1 MEGLF
6 LIMDDVFVL
15 DVLDIVVK
23 NGINIIVWDEV
34 KIEMVII
41 ILWVVGGVLF
51 LILLILLVCILRN
64 NKKIGVQCGIGQVF
78 LICKVFF
85 LIFDLNSKY
94 IYYKCYLYDGNFMKY
109 IISKKV

>member
-51 LILLILLVCILRN
+51 LILLILFVCILRN

-78 LICKVFF
+78 LFMYSVFCNF
-85 LIFDLNSKY
+85 LFKQ
-94 IYYKCYLYDGNFMKY
+94 
-109 IISKKV
+109 

>member
-1 MEGLF
+1 
-6 LIMDDVFVL
+6 MDDVFVL

-64 NKKIGVQCGIGQVF
+64 NKKIGV
-78 LICKVFF
+78 
-85 LIFDLNSKY
+85 
-94 IYYKCYLYDGNFMKY
+94 
-109 IISKKV
+109 

>member
-78 LICKVFF
+78 LFMYSVF
-85 LIFDLNSKY
+85 LN
-94 IYYKCYLYDGNFMKY
+94 F
-109 IISKKV
+109 